1 MIIYYTFKMVSMM
14 SSAMSFFNLSKSSVP
29 KVEMT
34 TTENGSLAYNGTGS
48 ACLDLF
54 IKSVRG
60 LAGEQL
66 LSMMRKAW
74 DENPETLLQIMYNT
88 RDCRKGKGERA
99 LYFEMAIWLRTNYWE
114 TYKLNLANLVSLG
127 RFKDLIDISCLVHS
141 NKLENN
147 KYELGVLAS
156 YIAKDCLC
164 IMSDVKENLKNISL
178 AAKWVPTRDNIATK
192 PYNLTSKFINV
203 ILSLDYECNEEWVKF
218 INVCKE
224 KYGSKTG
231 EFYRKEIYGPL
242 RRYLNLVETTMSQNN
257 WNEINFSSVPSKAM
271 IKYRRAFKKR
281 IPERLQEYL
290 SKLTKGEAKINI
302 SGQTPYDLLHQI
314 FSQNNYYDSDNQ
326 NDEVVEAQWTEML
339 KKSKEENQLRRTVSI
354 VDVSGSM
361 SGTPMEVA
369 IAMGLFTSLIPDESD
384 PFYRKLITFSSQPQ
398 FHTVKGDTL
407 SSMISNVVK
416 MKWGMNTDFNAV
428 FKLILD
434 MGTKLELTQEQ
445 MPERVIV
452 YTDMQ
457 FDAAS
462 GKTNFDEI
470 KSMYAN
476 SGYKMPQ
483 MVFWNLR
490 ASYSPAMPV
499 TMDESGTAFLSGYSA
514 ELLRGL
520 MDGDIDPIK
529 IMMNVLK
536 SYTVMVHPDDI
547 SS

>member
-1 MIIYYTFKMVSMM
+1 MVSMM
-14 SSAMSFFNLSKSSVP
+14 SSAMSFFNLTNSSVP
-29 KVEMT
+29 KVNDFT
-34 TTENGSLAYNGTGS
+34 ITENGALAHNGTGS

-60 LAGEQL
+60 LEGEQL

-74 DENPETLLQIMYNT
+74 NENPETLLQIVYNT

-147 KYELGVLAS
+147 TYELGVLAS
-156 YIAKDCLC
+156 YISKDCLC

-203 ILSLDYECNEEWVKF
+203 ILSLDYECNEEWVNY
-218 INVCKE
+218 INVCKD
-224 KYGSKTG
+224 KYGAKTG

-242 RRYLNLVETTMSQNN
+242 RRYLKLVETTMSQNN
-257 WNEINFSSVPSKAM
+257 WDEINFSSVPSKAM

-290 SKLTKGEAKINI
+290 SKLTKGEEKINI

-314 FSQNNYYDSDNQ
+314 FLQNNYYDSDNQ
-326 NDEVVEAQWTEML
+326 IDEVVEAQWTEML
-339 KKSKEENQLRRTVSI
+339 KKSKEENKLRRTVSI

-361 SGTPMEVA
+361 NGTPMEVA

-416 MKWGMNTDFNAV
+416 MEWGMNTDFNAV

-457 FDAAS
+457 FDAAQS

-470 KSMYAN
+470 KTMYAN

-499 TMDESGTAFLSGYSA
+499 TMDESGAAFLSGYSA

-536 SYTVMVHPDDI
+536 SYTVMVHPNDI
-547 SS
+547 SA